1 EEVEMGERLGAVEP
15 HVGPSGV
22 AGGMPGAGGSAE
34 PARGE
39 EAGEEVEEAVLAA
52 RHMDDLGGA
61 RAVAG
66 ERRLD
71 LRAQDGREEK
81 DRAGDVAG
89 GGRRQCREDDPRAE

>member
-1 EEVEMGERLGAVEP
+1 LGDERTVEREDAGAHVGGPVADAPLGPADGEAEEVEMGERLGAVEP

-66 ERRLD
+66 E
-71 LRAQDGREEK
+71 
-81 DRAGDVAG
+81 
-89 GGRRQCREDDPRAE
+89 